1 MEDGRMETNL
11 VLLEKKDHIAQIT
24 LNQPE
29 TLNALTY
36 DMLQALRT
44 SVDDVARDRDIRVI
58 ILTGTGRGFCSGAN
72 VLGGS
77 ADTLAAGGMG
87 LRATVMEM
95 NEVLLQIAEMEK
107 PWLAAI
113 NGPAVGGGCALALN
127 CDLVLAAESAYLCI
141 GYVHI
146 GVVLDMGCS
155 FALPRLIGIHKA
167 KELAFFG
174 ERIYA
179 PQAAEMGLINR
190 SVPDEKLMDH
200 AQEWA
205 LRLAAGPTLAIGAMK
220 QLLHRGQQGTLS
232 DALQCEANM
241 LSLISQ
247 TEDAAE
253 GIMAFFQKR
262 EPQFKGK

>member
-1 MEDGRMETNL
+1 METNL

-36 DMLQALRT
+36 DVLQELKKA
-44 SVDDVARDRDIRVI
+44 VKDIAQDRDTRAV
-58 ILTGTGRGFCSGAN
+58 ILTGAGRGFCSGAN

-77 ADTLAAGGMG
+77 ADTLASGGMG
-87 LRATVMEM
+87 LRSTVMEM
-95 NEVLLQIAEMEK
+95 NEVLIQIAEMEK

-127 CDLVLAAESAYLCI
+127 CDLVLVAESAYLCV
-141 GYVHI
+141 GYVNI
-146 GVVLDMGCS
+146 GVVMDMGSS
-155 FALPRLIGIHKA
+155 FLLPRLVGIHKA

-174 ERIYA
+174 ERIYG
-179 PQAAEMGLINR
+179 PQAVEMGLINL
-190 SVPDEKLMDH
+190 SVSDGELMD
-200 AQEWA
+200 AAKEWA
-205 LRLAAGPTLAIGAMK
+205 KRLAAGPTLAIGAMK
-220 QLLHRGQQGTLS
+220 QLIHRGQQGTLS
-232 DALQCEANM
+232 DALQRECNL